1 MAKIVIDAGHGL
13 YTSGKRCAKALDSNE
28 TREWVLN
35 DRVADELGKLLVSAG
50 HKILRVDDTTGKTD
64 VSLANRVKKANNWDA
79 DFYISV
85 HHNSAG
91 KVFSGGGTEVYV
103 ANSCSSKSV
112 KAQEAIYKYAIK
124 RCNLKGNR
132 SDGTRSANFYVIRY
146 TNMPACL
153 IECGF
158 MDSKVDIKYILD
170 ASWSKLMALGIAEGI
185 CEVFGGKVSTTSN
198 STDTKTETTTKTE
211 TVTEE
216 RAKPKE
222 LTTDGSWGKL
232 TTYAAQYVLES
243 TYDGIISDQPS
254 SNKKYLTTASTETW
268 KFKEKYSTGSNL
280 IRKIQKL
287 TEVPEKEIDGY
298 FGKDSVKYLQKFLK
312 KNGYYTGLIS
322 GKLNKAT
329 TTGFQ
334 KYINKKLGY

>member
-1 MAKIVIDAGHGL
+1 MAKIAIDAGHGL
-13 YTSGKRCAKALDSNE
+13 YTSGKRCAKALDPKE
-28 TREWVLN
+28 TREWILN

-91 KVFSGGGTEVYV
+91 KVFSGGGTEVYT
-103 ANSCSSKSV
+103 SIGCSSKST
-112 KAQEAIYKYAIK
+112 KAQNAIYKHTLK

-132 SDGTRSANFYVIRY
+132 SDGTRSVNFYVIKY
-146 TNMPACL
+146 TKMAACL

-170 ASWSKLMALGIAEGI
+170 PQWSKNMALGIAEGI
-185 CEVFGGKVSTTSN
+185 CDIYGGKLNTSTTASKKEEN
-198 STDTKTETTTKTE
+198 KKTESSN
-211 TVTEE
+211 
-216 RAKPKE
+216 KPKKPAE
-222 LTTDGSWGKL
+222 LKVDGDWGKL
-232 TTYAAQYVLES
+232 TTYAAQYVLET
-243 TYDGIISDQPS
+243 TYDGIISDQPL
-254 SNKKYLTTASTETW
+254 SNKKYLTTANTETW
-268 KFKEKYSTGSNL
+268 KFKEKYSIGSNL

-287 TEVPEKEIDGY
+287 IGITEKEIDGY
-298 FGKDSVKYLQKFLK
+298 FGKDSTKYLQKFLK
-312 KNGYYTGLIS
+312 KNGYYNGLVS

-329 TTGFQ
+329 TIGFQ
-334 KYINKKLGY
+334 KYLNKKMGY